1 MNSRRFTARCLPVL
15 PRERIA
21 HSSAT
26 AGDHCAHQFAA
37 HRPGS
42 MPRPVEFRNR
52 VEVVDPRLLRTDKY
66 LPARHQVISLAQ
78 RSKPHIVGFWLIIN
92 RGCIERRPA
101 LGAKSLQ
108 TDVSAICGLSIF
120 CRFAGQEHE
129 RAWTSD
135 NNRSQWSAAHC
146 LAVCAV
152 ANGRRFGIGFGL
164 ERHVSA
170 VTASINFHDRFLEFR
185 KLEGWIGIAACCARA
200 ASGHAAAAPPSNVMN
215 SRRLMLISLF
225 R

>member
-1 MNSRRFTARCLPVL
+1 
-15 PRERIA
+15 
-21 HSSAT
+21 
-26 AGDHCAHQFAA
+26 
-37 HRPGS
+37 

-52 VEVVDPRLLRTDKY
+52 VEVVGPRLLRTNKY
-66 LPARHQVISLAQ
+66 LPARRQVISLAQ
-78 RSKPHIVGFWLIIN
+78 RSKPHIVGFWLVIN

-101 LGAKSLQ
+101 LGTKSLQ
-108 TDVSAICGLSIF
+108 TDVSAISGLSIF
-120 CRFAGQEHE
+120 CRFAGQERE

-135 NNRSQWSAAHC
+135 NNRSQWSTAHC

-185 KLEGWIGIAACCARA
+185 KLEGWMGIGACCALA
-200 ASGHAAAAPPSNVMN
+200 ASGHAAAPPSAASN
-215 SRRLMLISLF
+215 SRRPMVTVIRPSRARCVKGRIPRRERAVLTARHLARAPSRTVNALAAL
-225 R
+225 RLT

>member
-108 TDVSAICGLSIF
+108 TDVSAIGGLSIF

-152 ANGRRFGIGFGL
+152 ANHRRFGIGFSL

-185 KLEGWIGIAACCARA
+185 K
-200 ASGHAAAAPPSNVMN
+200 
-215 SRRLMLISLF
+215 
-225 R
+225 